1 MAKVVAIH
9 EIVRPNEIIKPGT
22 TFVSTGEELEQ
33 LKAAKA
39 IRYDNS
45 EAEDAAVKEVETQ
58 TEQTPVVAKTVAQ
71 PAKGG
76 KVSKADK
83 DLV

>member
-1 MAKVVAIH
+1 MAKVIAIH
-9 EIVRPNEIIKPGT
+9 EIVRPNEIIKPGVA
-22 TFVSTGEELEQ
+22 FVSTGEELEQ
-33 LKAAKA
+33 LKSAKA

-45 EAEDAAVKEVETQ
+45 EAEDAVVKDVETD
-58 TEQTPVVAKTVAQ
+58 TEQQPATEPVAQ

-76 KVSKADK
+76 KVAKADK

>member
-9 EIVRPNEIIKPGT
+9 EIVRPNEIIKPGA
-22 TFVSTGEELEQ
+22 TFVSTGEELAQ

-45 EAEDAAVKEVETQ
+45 EAEDALVKEAETQ
-58 TEQTPVVAKTVAQ
+58 TEQQSAAKPVAQ

-76 KVSKADK
+76 KVAKADK